1 MEKERAH
8 LAFNADSC
16 EGLDYARGHFNYR
29 DKYASDF
36 PRGVKMNGDILEA
49 YECDEQASG
58 TQGCYCDDLFE
69 VPWHEI
75 RVHYRSTD
83 PKYPGEGKA
92 IICMRDNGE
101 GKKAVLADT
110 IRIEVTSG
118 PYMGYI
124 NMGSVQGNIQAH
136 ECEEVGDLR

>member
-1 MEKERAH
+1 
-8 LAFNADSC
+8 
-16 EGLDYARGHFNYR
+16 
-29 DKYASDF
+29 
-36 PRGVKMNGDILEA
+36 MNGDILEA